1 MDDSTLQIRVVP
13 QPRNFG
19 PKPRVSWSANARL
32 MRLLWDG
39 PHTLAELMEETGLA
53 ASTVRGYVKAL
64 RNQRLVAIVDLLP
77 AHNGNK
83 CIHVYQWKPDSKD
96 VKRRRQTQAERQR
109 GYRERRAAMKHAAT
123 LCFLV
128 PAPDRPDPLPY

>member
-1 MDDSTLQIRVVP
+1 MP

-19 PKPRVSWSANARL
+19 PKPRVSWNCNALL

-39 PHTLAELMEETGLA
+39 PHTMKELMEETGLA

-77 AHNGNK
+77 ARNGNK
-83 CIHVYQWKPDSKD
+83 SIHVYQWKPDSKD
-96 VKRRRQTQAERQR
+96 VRRRKQTQAERQR

-123 LCFLV
+123 LCFMDPPPMI
-128 PAPDRPDPLPY
+128 PAWPHDPR